1 MVEYHNY
8 SIMSLIKI
16 IGGIFMKVLIIGSG
30 GREHALASKVGENSS
45 VEKIYCAPGNGGTQ
59 REDKCENVNITK
71 LDEFLAFAL
80 ENKIDITI
88 VGSEEW
94 LVQGIVDKF
103 KECGL
108 KIFGPSEK
116 AARLEGSK
124 AYSKEFMKK
133 YGIKTAAYEVFENEN
148 DAIEYLKQCLY
159 PVVIKADGLAA
170 GKGVV
175 ICSDFAQAKSSINDF
190 MILDIFKGSGKKIVV
205 EEFLEGVEASI
216 LSITDGKIIIP
227 FLSSK
232 DHKQIF
238 NGDLGPNT
246 GGMGAIAPNPYCNK
260 SILDEFEQHIL
271 GPTLKGIQEEEM
283 DYKGIIF
290 FGIMITKKGVYL
302 LEYNVRF
309 GDPETQAVL
318 PLMKSDF
325 TQLLVSAVDGELK
338 NFDLQWNAGYSC
350 CVIAASKG
358 YPGSYHTGF
367 EISELHKLQGKL
379 FVAGA
384 NFENGMLKTAGGRVL
399 GITGLGETADIARE
413 IAYADMKN
421 IRFQGMYYR
430 TDIGKMN

>member
-1 MVEYHNY
+1 
-8 SIMSLIKI
+8 
-16 IGGIFMKVLIIGSG
+16 MKVLIIGSG
-30 GREHALASKVGENSS
+30 GREHALVSKVAENSK
-45 VEKIYCAPGNGGTQ
+45 VEVVYCAPGNGGTQ
-59 REDKCENVNITK
+59 REANCVNVNITK
-71 LDEFLAFAL
+71 MDELLAFAI

-103 KECGL
+103 KENGL
-108 KIFGPSEK
+108 KILGPSEK

-133 YGIKTAAYEVFENEN
+133 YNIKTAAYAVFENEN
-148 DAIEYLKQCLY
+148 EAVQYLKNCEY
-159 PVVIKADGLAA
+159 PIVIKADGLAA

-175 ICSDFAQAKSSINDF
+175 ICNDFVEAQKSINDF
-190 MILDIFKGSGKKIVV
+190 MVLDIFKGSGKRIVI

-227 FLSSK
+227 FISSK

-238 NGDLGPNT
+238 DGDIGPNT
-246 GGMGAIAPNPYCNK
+246 GGMGVIAPNPHCDK
-260 SILDEFEQHIL
+260 SVLDEFQKHIL
-271 GPTLKGIQEEEM
+271 MPTLKGIQEEEM
-283 DYKGIIF
+283 DYTGIIF
-290 FGIMITKKGVYL
+290 FGIMITSKGIYL

-325 TQLLVSAVDGELK
+325 TELLLSAVDGKLSDFNLEWK
-338 NFDLQWNAGYSC
+338 DAHSC

-358 YPGSYHTGF
+358 YPGNYNTGL
-367 EISELHKLQGKL
+367 EISELHKLEGKL

-384 NFENGMLKTAGGRVL
+384 TEDDGVMRTAGGRVL
-399 GITGLGETADIARE
+399 GITGFGKTIDEARE
-413 IAYADMKN
+413 MAYCDMEK
-421 IRFQGMYYR
+421 IRFDGMHYR
-430 TDIGKMN
+430 KDIGK